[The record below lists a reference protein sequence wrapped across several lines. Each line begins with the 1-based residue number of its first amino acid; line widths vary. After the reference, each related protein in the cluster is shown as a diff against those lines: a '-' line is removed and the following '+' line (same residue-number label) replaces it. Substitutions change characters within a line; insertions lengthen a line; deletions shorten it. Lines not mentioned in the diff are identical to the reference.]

1 MLNNK
6 FYWGTIRKAIVAFGN
21 VFNNIFIDRRDSNGD
36 VAQTIRVPLS
46 YAPRHKFLAITATLP
61 DSEITKTQVTLPRM
75 AFEMTRIAYDG
86 DRKISLVRKNCN
98 QISGSNARNSQYSPV
113 PYDVDISLYLYSKN
127 QDDALQVVEQILP
140 YFNPDLNV
148 TVNAIPALELTNDIP
163 IILNNID
170 YQDDYEGDFTD
181 RRSIFWTFNFTLK
194 LNLFGPLSTEGVIK
208 SVNARVFNNPDMT
221 GNIFNYNAVVD
232 PFTAN
237 SNDKYDVIETFNE
250 FIEF

>member
-6 FYWGTIRKAIVAFGN
+6 FYWGNIRKAIVAFGN

-36 VAQTIRVPLS
+36 VSQTIRVPLS

-75 AFEMTRIAYDG
+75 AFEMTRIAYDPN
-86 DRKISLVRKNCN
+86 RKISLIRKNCN
-98 QISGSNARNSQYSPV
+98 TTSGGNERKSQYSPV

-148 TVNAIPALELTNDIP
+148 TVNSIPELNLINDIP
-163 IILNNID
+163 IILNGID

-194 LNLFGPLSTEGVIK
+194 LNMFGPVSNEGVIK
-208 SVNARVFNNPDMT
+208 SVNVRMFNNPDMT
-221 GNIFNYNAVVD
+221 GNLVSYTATVD
-232 PFTAN
+232 PITAN
-237 SNDKYDVIETFNE
+237 IDDDYTIIETFNE